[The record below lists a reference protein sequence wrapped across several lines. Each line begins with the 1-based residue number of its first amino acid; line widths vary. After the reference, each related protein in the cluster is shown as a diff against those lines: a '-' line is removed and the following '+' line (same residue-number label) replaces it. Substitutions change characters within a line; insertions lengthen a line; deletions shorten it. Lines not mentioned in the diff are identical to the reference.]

1 MNAVLAALLAQVWAL
16 DATVMHRLA
25 GVIERHASGVRLDA
39 VQIEAA
45 VGASPQAAQ
54 ARRDAAAGGSGGVAV
69 LPLYGVVAHRAHM
82 VRNVSGPGG
91 TSSELFGA
99 AFREALADERVGA
112 ILLDVDSPGGAVA
125 GTPELVDL
133 IYQSRGQGKPIVASA
148 NALAASAAY
157 WIGSAADEFVV
168 TPSGSVGS
176 IGVLA
181 AHEDRSEAAAK
192 EGRRITYV
200 TAGKY
205 KAEGNPHEPL
215 TDEARAEVQRMVDH
229 AYGVLVES
237 IARNRGVSV
246 QAVREGY
253 GEGRMFHAKQALAAG
268 MVDRIE
274 TFDATLARL
283 ANPRRRSRISAARN
297 AVRLA
302 EA

>member
-1 MNAVLAALLAQVWAL
+1 MNPVLAALLAQVWAL
-16 DATVMHRLA
+16 DATVMHRLTMI
-25 GVIERHASGVRLDA
+25 IERHAAGIRLDVA
-39 VQIEAA
+39 QIEAA
-45 VGASPQAAQ
+45 VGPSVDAAQ
-54 ARRDAAAGGSGGVAV
+54 ARRAGMSSAPGVAV

-82 VRNVSGPGG
+82 VANVSGPGG
-91 TSSELFGA
+91 TSTEIFGRNLRA
-99 AFREALADERVGA
+99 ALADDQVGA

-148 NALAASAAY
+148 NSLAASAAY

-168 TPSGSVGS
+168 TPSGTVGS

-237 IARNRGVSV
+237 IARNRGVSA
-246 QAVREGY
+246 QTVRESY
-253 GEGRMFHAKQALAAG
+253 GEGRVMEARRALAAG

-274 TFDATLARL
+274 SFDETLARL
-283 ANPRRRSRISAARN
+283 ASPRRRSRIASARN

-302 EA
+302 QV

>member
-1 MNAVLAALLAQVWAL
+1 MNPVLAALLAQVWAL
-16 DATVMHRLA
+16 DATVMHRLTMI
-25 GVIERHASGVRLDA
+25 IERHAAGVRLDA
-39 VQIEAA
+39 TQIEAA
-45 VGASPQAAQ
+45 VGPSVEAAQ
-54 ARRDAAAGGSGGVAV
+54 ARRAAASSAPGVAV

-82 VRNVSGPGG
+82 VANVSGPGG
-91 TSSELFGA
+91 TSTELFGRSLRA
-99 AFREALADERVGA
+99 ALADEQVGA

-237 IARNRGVSV
+237 IARNRGVSA
-246 QAVREGY
+246 QTVRESY
-253 GEGRMFHAKQALAAG
+253 GEGRVMEAKRALAAG

-274 TFDATLARL
+274 SFDETLARL

-302 EA
+302 EV

>member
-1 MNAVLAALLAQVWAL
+1 MNPVLAALLAQVWAL
-16 DATVMHRLA
+16 DATVMHRLTMI
-25 GVIERHASGVRLDA
+25 IERHAAGIRLDVA
-39 VQIEAA
+39 QIEAA
-45 VGASPQAAQ
+45 VGPSVEAAQ
-54 ARRDAAAGGSGGVAV
+54 ARRAGMSSAPGVAV

-82 VRNVSGPGG
+82 VANVSGPGG
-91 TSSELFGA
+91 TSTELFGRSLRA
-99 AFREALADERVGA
+99 ALADEQVGA

-148 NALAASAAY
+148 NSLAASAAY

-168 TPSGSVGS
+168 TPSGTVGS

-237 IARNRGVSV
+237 IARNRGVSA
-246 QAVREGY
+246 QAVRESY
-253 GEGRMFHAKQALAAG
+253 GEGRVLEAKRALAAG

-274 TFDATLARL
+274 SFDETLARL
-283 ANPRRRSRISAARN
+283 ASPRRRSRIATARN

-302 EA
+302 QV

>member
-1 MNAVLAALLAQVWAL
+1 MNPVLAALLAQVWAL
-16 DATVMHRLA
+16 DATVMHRLTMI
-25 GVIERHASGVRLDA
+25 IERHAAGLRLDA
-39 VQIEAA
+39 AQIEAA
-45 VGASPQAAQ
+45 VGPSVEAAQ
-54 ARRDAAAGGSGGVAV
+54 VRRAAASSAPGVAV

-82 VRNVSGPGG
+82 VANVSGPGG
-91 TSSELFGA
+91 TSTELFGRSLRA
-99 AFREALADERVGA
+99 ALADEQVGA
-112 ILLDVDSPGGAVA
+112 ILLDVDSPGGSVA

-237 IARNRGVSV
+237 IARNRGVPA
-246 QAVREGY
+246 QTVRESY
-253 GEGRMFHAKQALAAG
+253 GEGRVMEAKRALAAG

-274 TFDATLARL
+274 SFDETLARL
-283 ANPRRRSRISAARN
+283 ASPRRRSRIASARN
-297 AVRLA
+297 AMRIAQV
-302 EA
+302 

>member
-1 MNAVLAALLAQVWAL
+1 MNPVLAALLAQVWAL
-16 DATVMHRLA
+16 DATVMHRLTMI
-25 GVIERHASGVRLDA
+25 IERHAAGVRLDA
-39 VQIEAA
+39 TQIEAA
-45 VGASPQAAQ
+45 VGPSVEAAQ
-54 ARRDAAAGGSGGVAV
+54 ARRAAASNAPGVAV
-69 LPLYGVVAHRAHM
+69 LRLYGVVAHRAHM
-82 VRNVSGPGG
+82 VSNVSGPGG
-91 TSSELFGA
+91 TSTELFGRSLRA
-99 AFREALADERVGA
+99 ALADEQVGA
-112 ILLDVDSPGGAVA
+112 VLLDVDSPGGAVA

-157 WIGSAADEFVV
+157 WIASAADEFVV

-200 TAGKY
+200 TAGKF

-229 AYGVLVES
+229 AYGVLVDS
-237 IARNRGVSV
+237 IARNRGVSA
-246 QAVREGY
+246 QTVRESY
-253 GEGRMFHAKQALAAG
+253 GEGRMFHAKQALAVG

-274 TFDATLARL
+274 SFDDTLARL
-283 ANPRRRSRISAARN
+283 ASPRRRSRIASARN

-302 EA
+302 QV

>member
-1 MNAVLAALLAQVWAL
+1 MNPVLAALLAQVWAL
-16 DATVMHRLA
+16 DATVMHRLTMI
-25 GVIERHASGVRLDA
+25 IERHAAGIRLDVA
-39 VQIEAA
+39 QIEAA
-45 VGASPQAAQ
+45 VGPSVDAAQ
-54 ARRDAAAGGSGGVAV
+54 ARRAGMSSAPGVAV

-82 VRNVSGPGG
+82 VANVSGPGG
-91 TSSELFGA
+91 TSTEIFGRNLRA
-99 AFREALADERVGA
+99 ALADDQVGA

-148 NALAASAAY
+148 NSLAASAAY

-168 TPSGSVGS
+168 TPSGTVGS

-246 QAVREGY
+246 QAVRESY
-253 GEGRMFHAKQALAAG
+253 GEGRVMEARRALAAG

-274 TFDATLARL
+274 SFDETLARL
-283 ANPRRRSRISAARN
+283 ASPRRRSRIASARN

-302 EA
+302 QV

>member
-1 MNAVLAALLAQVWAL
+1 MNPVLAALLAQVWAL
-16 DATVMHRLA
+16 DATVMHRLTMI
-25 GVIERHASGVRLDA
+25 IERHAAGLRLDA

-45 VGASPQAAQ
+45 VGPSVEAAQ
-54 ARRDAAAGGSGGVAV
+54 VRRAAASSAPGVAV

-82 VRNVSGPGG
+82 VANVSGPGG
-91 TSSELFGA
+91 TSTELFGRSLRA
-99 AFREALADERVGA
+99 ALADEQVGA
-112 ILLDVDSPGGAVA
+112 ILLDVDSPGGSVA

-148 NALAASAAY
+148 NAHAASAAY

-274 TFDATLARL
+274 PFDATLARL
-283 ANPRRRSRISAARN
+283 ASPRGRSRIASARN
-297 AVRLA
+297 AMRLA
-302 EA
+302 QV

>member
-1 MNAVLAALLAQVWAL
+1 MNPVLAALLAQVWAL

-25 GVIERHASGVRLDA
+25 GIIERHASGVRLDA

-54 ARRDAAAGGSGGVAV
+54 ARRDAAAGGPGGVAV

-205 KAEGNPHEPL
+205 KSEGNPHEPL

-237 IARNRGVSV
+237 IARNRGVSA
-246 QAVREGY
+246 QAVRESY

-274 TFDATLARL
+274 PFDATLARL